1 MWANIY
7 LHPELFFPRSLA
19 HHQNQLITACL
30 GEITL
35 TRSRFNNFKMAI
47 NLHQRTQAYTCRLLI
62 HEQEIKTYEKWVE
75 DAGLSEKQFLTYNP
89 RVNDNPWPHFHQSKE
104 KTSNATSSIV
114 ISWERLHFLW
124 DCIPVTFWCKVT
136 HAFFWKKVMVDNRFC
151 LFGDFF
157 FIYILCSKIKTW
169 QLYAGSPIFNFIGQ

>member
-75 DAGLSEKQFLTYNP
+75 DAGLSEKQSLTYNP

-104 KTSNATSSIV
+104 KTSMQLHQSSSLGKDF
-114 ISWERLHFLW
+114 ISSETVSLLPFDVRS
-124 DCIPVTFWCKVT
+124 
-136 HAFFWKKVMVDNRFC
+136 HAFFWKMVMVDNRFC

-157 FIYILCSKIKTW
+157 YIYSV
-169 QLYAGSPIFNFIGQ
+169 